1 MKTYTNNN
9 LLTIG
14 TQKCY
19 HLDMIYSW
27 DETKKRYLS
36 INRNTSFERILVALE
51 EGDIL
56 QVLQN
61 PNQNRYQDQK
71 IYILNIDNY
80 AWVVPFRDEA
90 DKRIL
95 ITAYPGRKFTAK
107 HLGGDLK

>member
-1 MKTYTNNN
+1 MIPYADST

-14 TQKCY
+14 THKCY
-19 HLDMIYSW
+19 YADMIYSW
-27 DETKKRYLS
+27 DEPKNRYLVL
-36 INRNTSFERILVALE
+36 NRNMSFERILVALE
-51 EGDIL
+51 EGDLL

-61 PNQNRYQDQK
+61 PNQSKYKNQK

-95 ITAYPGRKFTAK
+95 ITAYPSRKFTAEY
-107 HLGGDLK
+107 LGGDLK

>member
-1 MKTYTNNN
+1 MKTYTNNI

-19 HLDMIYSW
+19 LIDMIYSW
-27 DETKKRYLS
+27 DETKNRYLS
-36 INRNTSFERILVALE
+36 INRNMSFERILVALE

-61 PNQNRYQDQK
+61 PNQYKYKNQK

-90 DKRIL
+90 DKRVL
-95 ITAYPGRKFTAK
+95 ITAYPSRKFTAEY
-107 HLGGDLK
+107 LGGGLK

>member
-19 HLDMIYSW
+19 HIDMIYSW
-27 DETKKRYLS
+27 DETKNRYLS
-36 INRNTSFERILVALE
+36 INRNMSFERTLVALE

-61 PNQNRYQDQK
+61 PNQYKYKNQK

-90 DKRIL
+90 DKRVL
-95 ITAYPGRKFTAK
+95 ITAYPSRKFTAEY
-107 HLGGDLK
+107 LGGGLK